1 MGSFDVSLHPD
12 CRTLQCGS
20 GCLSLFKFAPPTKA
34 NWPGRIR
41 RGCQLPDTPCPG
53 IIARGWFR
61 SLGMWMEWRME
72 ERGGNLSGAGRERH
86 LPSSW
91 SVAPAANIGRY
102 ALNAFYCPAAPLWDV
117 MYLGLR
123 RSMLHA
129 YTGCPSSE
137 PAAWV

>member
-61 SLGMWMEWRME
+61 SLLGSWNMDGVADGGEGRKP
-72 ERGGNLSGAGRERH
+72 ERSGERETFALVVVGGSSGEHWTVHLEMHSTALPPLSGMSCILA
-86 LPSSW
+86 
-91 SVAPAANIGRY
+91 
-102 ALNAFYCPAAPLWDV
+102 
-117 MYLGLR
+117 
-123 RSMLHA
+123 
-129 YTGCPSSE
+129 
-137 PAAWV
+137 